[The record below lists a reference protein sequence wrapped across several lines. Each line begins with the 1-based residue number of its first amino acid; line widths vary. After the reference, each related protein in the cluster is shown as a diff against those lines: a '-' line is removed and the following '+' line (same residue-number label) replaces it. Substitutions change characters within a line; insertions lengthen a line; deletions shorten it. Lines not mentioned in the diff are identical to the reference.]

1 MHDAEKTSDGGEG
14 DRIVLA
20 QVNEAYWML
29 EGEPYLN
36 AMLSGLDPVPKPVRC
51 LQFRTVFDLGL
62 FLPVGQSLASLW
74 GINPAI
80 VDRLRRNDDLVVVE
94 MPEDE

>member
-1 MHDAEKTSDGGEG
+1 MHDAATTPDGGDG

-20 QVNEAYWML
+20 RVDEAYWML
-29 EGEPYLN
+29 EGERYLN
-36 AMLSGLDPVPKPVRC
+36 AMLSGREAVPKPVRC

-62 FLPVGQSLASLW
+62 FLPVGQDLASLW

-80 VDRLRRNDDLVVVE
+80 VDRLRRNDELVVVE
-94 MPEDE
+94 MPEDG